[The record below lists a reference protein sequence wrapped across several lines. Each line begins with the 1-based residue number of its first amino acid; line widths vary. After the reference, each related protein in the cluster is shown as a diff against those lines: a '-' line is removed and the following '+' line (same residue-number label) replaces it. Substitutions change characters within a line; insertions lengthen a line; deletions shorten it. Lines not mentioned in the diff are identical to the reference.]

1 MVHYHARKDNVKK
14 QYSDFSS
21 VFLFQFQPFE
31 NKLIPLCRKRTFLT
45 LQFLIAEE
53 GLENIDK
60 IIFACVIKQTTNFNS
75 KAEIMNEKQL

>member
-1 MVHYHARKDNVKK
+1 MSKNSKVT
-14 QYSDFSS
+14 
-21 VFLFQFQPFE
+21 FLVYFFFQFQPSE

-75 KAEIMNEKQL
+75 KADIMNEKGL